1 MPGILRGHRA
11 QTLRG
16 ARHGM
21 AQASQV
27 KVWIKRVVPWL
38 VAAGLLAYVFH
49 AVPFSRMWG
58 ELRRVGFWGV
68 FVFSVIYFVYA
79 YAADVLATW
88 ATFRWFCAPLKL
100 WDVVLI
106 RGATYL
112 LAMVNYTLGQG
123 GIIYIVG
130 RRHGVGVARATGTVL
145 LTMGVMLVALLLL
158 GGIGSYLG
166 DPHDARLRMVRIICT
181 GGLAA
186 FALYLVVIAIRP
198 GFLARRALL
207 QPLFDAGILGTFKA
221 FLVRFPHVVGHVVFQ
236 WILLRM
242 FHVDLPF
249 AAAATLLPVVFVIA
263 WLPITVQ
270 GLGTQQVA
278 AMELIGK
285 YATGATLEEQRA
297 QIVAWGLTVTAVFVV
312 YSILTGLC
320 CLRGAT
326 ALAAA
331 PPPGDAGASAA
342 DDAPAPSRAGE
353 SL

>member
-1 MPGILRGHRA
+1 M
-11 QTLRG
+11 
-16 ARHGM
+16 ART
-21 AQASQV
+21 SSIT
-27 KVWIKRVVPWL
+27 VWIKRVVPWL
-38 VAAGLLAYVFH
+38 VAAALLAYVFH
-49 AVPFSRMWG
+49 TVPFARTWA
-58 ELRRVGFWGV
+58 ELKRVGFWGV
-68 FVFSVIYFVYA
+68 FAFSVAYFVYS
-79 YAADVLATW
+79 YGADSLATW

-100 WDVVLI
+100 WDVVKI

-112 LAMVNYTLGQG
+112 LAMVNYNLGQG

-130 RRHGVGVARATGTVL
+130 RRRGVGVARATGTVL

-158 GGIGSYLG
+158 AGIGSYLG
-166 DPHDARLRMVRIICT
+166 DPHDARLRVVRIITT

-186 FALYLVVIAIRP
+186 FALYLGVIALKP

-249 AAAATLLPVVFVIA
+249 AEAATLLPVIFVIA
-263 WLPITVQ
+263 WIPITVQ

-278 AMELIGK
+278 AMELLGK
-285 YATGATLEEQRA
+285 YSTAATLEEQRA
-297 QIVAWGLTVTAVFVV
+297 QIVAFSLTVSAMFVV

-331 PPPGDAGASAA
+331 PPPSDEAP
-342 DDAPAPSRAGE
+342 PAPGPAQ
-353 SL
+353 L